1 MIRATKVLG
10 QHRWTQAAADTVV
23 LDFDDRH
30 RRRMAMTGTRGLEFL
45 LDLENAVALRG
56 GDALVL
62 EDGRLIEVVAAAEP
76 LIEIRGADPLHLVR
90 VAWHL
95 GNRHLPTQI
104 MPKGLRIRRD
114 HVIEAM
120 VKGLGARIIEIEAP
134 FDPEGG
140 AYASSHAH
148 AAEAHAHAHAIPRM
162 PMPKPMPIPRMI
174 TIMVI
179 TTTTVITI
187 TTMATTITTTNIATT
202 IITTTI
208 TPMLMT
214 TSEPAPADAGSGMN
228 ADEAA
233 ALYRLMTWLSPSFP
247 VGAFSYSS
255 GIEWAVEA
263 GDITDA
269 ASLRDWLAAMLSE
282 GSGFCDAVFL
292 AQAHRAASAQDE
304 AGLREIAELAAAFVP
319 SRERQLE
326 TSTQGRAFIE
336 IARSAWA
343 CDGLDGMVAA
353 CGGAMVYPVAVG
365 IVSAAHAVPLAPA
378 MHAFLHAVV
387 SNWISAGARLV
398 PLGQTDSQRI
408 LASLEADVAAT
419 AKRALEASLDDLGS
433 ATFRADLASLR
444 HETQYTRLF
453 RS

>member
-1 MIRATKVLG
+1 MI
-10 QHRWTQAAADTVV
+10 
-23 LDFDDRH
+23 
-30 RRRMAMTGTRGLEFL
+30 M
-45 LDLENAVALRG
+45 
-56 GDALVL
+56 
-62 EDGRLIEVVAAAEP
+62 
-76 LIEIRGADPLHLVR
+76 
-90 VAWHL
+90 
-95 GNRHLPTQI
+95 
-104 MPKGLRIRRD
+104 
-114 HVIEAM
+114 
-120 VKGLGARIIEIEAP
+120 
-134 FDPEGG
+134 
-140 AYASSHAH
+140 
-148 AAEAHAHAHAIPRM
+148 
-162 PMPKPMPIPRMI
+162 PRMI
-174 TIMVI
+174 MI
-179 TTTTVITI
+179 TTVVTII
-187 TTMATTITTTNIATT
+187 TTMATIVTTTSIATT

-208 TPMLMT
+208 IPMLMT
-214 TSEPAPADAGSGMN
+214 TSEPATVGAGSGMN

-233 ALYRLMTWLSPSFP
+233 ALYRLMTWLSPAFP

-269 ASLRDWLAAMLSE
+269 ASLRDWLAAMLGE

-292 AQAHRAASAQDE
+292 AQAHRAASAQDA
-304 AGLREIAELAAAFVP
+304 AGLREIAEFAAAFVP

-343 CDGLDGMVAA
+343 CAGLDDMIAA
-353 CGGAMVYPVAVG
+353 CGSGTVYPIAVG
-365 IVSAAHAVPLAPA
+365 LVSAAHAVPLEPA

-408 LASLEADVAAT
+408 LAGLEADVAAT
-419 AKRALEASLDDLGS
+419 AKRALDASLDDLGS

>member
-1 MIRATKVLG
+1 MR
-10 QHRWTQAAADTVV
+10 
-23 LDFDDRH
+23 
-30 RRRMAMTGTRGLEFL
+30 RRRMTM
-45 LDLENAVALRG
+45 
-56 GDALVL
+56 
-62 EDGRLIEVVAAAEP
+62 
-76 LIEIRGADPLHLVR
+76 
-90 VAWHL
+90 
-95 GNRHLPTQI
+95 
-104 MPKGLRIRRD
+104 
-114 HVIEAM
+114 
-120 VKGLGARIIEIEAP
+120 
-134 FDPEGG
+134 
-140 AYASSHAH
+140 
-148 AAEAHAHAHAIPRM
+148 
-162 PMPKPMPIPRMI
+162 PRMI
-174 TIMVI
+174 MATI
-179 TTTTVITI
+179 TVITI
-187 TTMATTITTTNIATT
+187 TTVMAITMTATIITTSIATT

-208 TPMLMT
+208 IPMLMT
-214 TSEPAPADAGSGMN
+214 TSEPAAAGAGSGMN

-269 ASLRDWLAAMLSE
+269 ASLRDWLAAMLGE

-343 CDGLDGMVAA
+343 SDGLDEMVAA
-353 CGGAMVYPVAVG
+353 CGGMVYPVAVG
-365 IVSAAHAVPLAPA
+365 VVSAGHAVPLAPA

-408 LASLEADVAAT
+408 LAGLEADVAAT